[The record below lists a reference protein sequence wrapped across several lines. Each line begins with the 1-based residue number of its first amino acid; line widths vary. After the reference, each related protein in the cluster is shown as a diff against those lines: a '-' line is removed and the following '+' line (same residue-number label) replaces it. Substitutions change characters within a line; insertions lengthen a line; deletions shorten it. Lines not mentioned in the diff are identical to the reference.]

1 MKNKNEKGFAL
12 VLSLVLLLAMSLM
25 GGALIVISA
34 GDHQSNNTNDEYQ
47 QTFYVA
53 ETALIEGE
61 KYLLNNFLGPYYTSG
76 SNLGSR
82 NQSARNLP
90 ANQSTNFTG
99 TMVLKNYTPAEA
111 ATWTGISGFSTGNT
125 CFNSFKDI
133 DRSDFKVVVAE
144 SWNFG
149 DLLKD
154 SLGSEL
160 NSKEESKLRSY
171 YYEFFLTRIGAAPF
185 RGSGT
190 SIKKKATDTGNDGMA
205 YRIYGCGIRQG
216 ADRLIVPL
224 ESTVVLPK

>member
-1 MKNKNEKGFAL
+1 M
-12 VLSLVLLLAMSLM
+12 
-25 GGALIVISA
+25 
-34 GDHQSNNTNDEYQ
+34 
-47 QTFYVA
+47 
-53 ETALIEGE
+53 
-61 KYLLNNFLGPYYTSG
+61 
-76 SNLGSR
+76 
-82 NQSARNLP
+82 
-90 ANQSTNFTG
+90 
-99 TMVLKNYTPAEA
+99 
-111 ATWTGISGFSTGNT
+111 
-125 CFNSFKDI
+125 
-133 DRSDFKVVVAE
+133 
-144 SWNFG
+144 
-149 DLLKD
+149 LKD